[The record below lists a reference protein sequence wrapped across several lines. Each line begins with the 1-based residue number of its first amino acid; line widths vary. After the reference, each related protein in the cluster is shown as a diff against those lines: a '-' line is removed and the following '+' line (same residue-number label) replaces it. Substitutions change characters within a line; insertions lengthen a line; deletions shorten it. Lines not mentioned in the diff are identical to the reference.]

1 MSCTAL
7 TPLGAI
13 CRGLLAAA
21 FGILAMDLLWFARY
35 RRGGGE
41 SGFLDWEF
49 SAGLDD
55 WEKASAPGKVGKQ
68 LFEGFTQRELPPD
81 YAALTNNVMHWG
93 YGLTWGALY
102 GIAAGSMRAPP
113 RLLGPLF
120 GAFVWGTSYVFLP
133 LAKVYKPIWEY
144 DTKTLWDDLSAH
156 LVFGAATGVTFHK
169 LR

>member
-1 MSCTAL
+1 MSRTPL

-13 CRGLLAAA
+13 CRGILAAA
-21 FGILAMDLLWFARY
+21 FGTLAMDLLWYRRY

-49 SAGLDD
+49 SAGLDS
-55 WEKASAPGKVGKQ
+55 WEKASAPGKVGMQ
-68 LFEGFTQRELPPD
+68 LFEGFTQRELSAE

-93 YGLTWGALY
+93 YGLAWGALY
-102 GIAAGSMRAPP
+102 GIAAGSMRTRP

-120 GAFVWGTSYVFLP
+120 GACVWATSYVVLP

-144 DTKTLWDDLSAH
+144 DAKTLWKDLSAH
-156 LVFGAATGVTFHK
+156 LVFGAATGAAFRK